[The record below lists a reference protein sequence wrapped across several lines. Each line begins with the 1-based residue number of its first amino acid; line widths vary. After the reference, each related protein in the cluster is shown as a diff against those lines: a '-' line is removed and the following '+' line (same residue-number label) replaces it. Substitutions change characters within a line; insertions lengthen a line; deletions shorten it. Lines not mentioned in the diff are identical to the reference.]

1 MHKHRC
7 PRLTG
12 LALINGLGLGLFLAA
27 HREIEENNAISWEA
41 VVDPPICNL
50 NTDVTMPLLFLIIP
64 LITTIGVWF
73 VASKLFAALP
83 HLSKFS
89 LWSWVLVGMASLLIM
104 LPLMYGTSTDRS
116 LSQVGVFSEF
126 IRVCSVVLFYEVW
139 FGLILVFA
147 RQWA

>member
-89 LWSWVLVGMASLLIM
+89 LWSWVLVGIGQSADHA
-104 LPLMYGTSTDRS
+104 STDVRHINRS
-116 LSQVGVFSEF
+116 LTLPGRCVF
-126 IRVCSVVLFYEVW
+126 RVHSRLQRRPFSMRY
-139 FGLILVFA
+139 GSDSS
-147 RQWA
+147 